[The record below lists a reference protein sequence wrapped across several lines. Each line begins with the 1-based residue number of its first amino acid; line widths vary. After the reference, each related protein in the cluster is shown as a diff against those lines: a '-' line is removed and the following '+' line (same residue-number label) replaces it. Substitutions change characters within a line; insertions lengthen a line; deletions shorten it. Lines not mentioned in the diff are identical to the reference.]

1 MRRLTA
7 LSTLAVLALS
17 APLYASDD
25 LRANVGI
32 GLGTVIFEGQS
43 GLLSQVLA
51 ATTNNVLCG
60 NQTLAITT
68 GTLGARPWKGIVSN
82 GDVQRFVADNMDRL
96 ARDIAA
102 GEGETLETLA
112 ELIAIPRDQRRVFA
126 RNLQLHFTDIYTSP
140 SVTSTEVVEN
150 IARIV
155 ASNA

>member
-51 ATTNNVLCG
+51 ATTNGCFG
-60 NQTLAITT
+60 NQTFAITT

>member
-51 ATTNNVLCG
+51 ATTNGCFG
-60 NQTLAITT
+60 NQTFAITT

-102 GEGETLETLA
+102 G
-112 ELIAIPRDQRRVFA
+112 
-126 RNLQLHFTDIYTSP
+126 
-140 SVTSTEVVEN
+140 
-150 IARIV
+150 
-155 ASNA
+155 

>member
-51 ATTNNVLCG
+51 ATTNGCFG
-60 NQTLAITT
+60 NQTFAITT

-140 SVTSTEVVEN
+140 SITASEVVEN

-155 ASNA
+155 VKA